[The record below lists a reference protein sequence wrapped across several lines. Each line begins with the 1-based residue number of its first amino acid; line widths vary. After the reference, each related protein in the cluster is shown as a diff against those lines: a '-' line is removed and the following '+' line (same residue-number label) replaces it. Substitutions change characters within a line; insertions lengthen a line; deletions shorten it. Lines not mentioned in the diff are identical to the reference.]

1 MAAIAGVQALTI
13 LIYYVKMNE
22 KYSVDGA
29 PSSSAV
35 PAETIAP
42 QKASSTSEAK
52 VTTHSPM
59 PIQRPQA
66 PVSVA
71 AVAAPALP
79 VPAPAP
85 SAFSTPKKQI
95 NRSTIPDCDSSN
107 SVEFGSPLTEE
118 SWDFLDQLEMQASQ
132 RIVSSQSIHQQ
143 VSHPTRRPSGTSVA
157 KRSLPLSPAPVPT
170 VGAVVYD
177 KSVDVAPLEDYKRL
191 LVLEVDRDAHQ
202 RRLTLM
208 LLDDQ
213 DRHIEAILMEDWYDT
228 CVEAGDTVNIIFTE
242 LESSGFFSQNDP
254 PQQHP
259 SKSCDQTG
267 RVQVDN
273 EHNLIIVFPDILVS

>member
-1 MAAIAGVQALTI
+1 
-13 LIYYVKMNE
+13 MNE

-29 PSSSAV
+29 PPTSAES
-35 PAETIAP
+35 AETIAP
-42 QKASSTSEAK
+42 QKASCTPEATSTTPSTESMQA
-52 VTTHSPM
+52 
-59 PIQRPQA
+59 PQA
-66 PVSVA
+66 PATAATVA
-71 AVAAPALP
+71 AALPAPAL
-79 VPAPAP
+79 

-95 NRSTIPDCDSSN
+95 NRSSIPECGSSN

-143 VSHPTRRPSGTSVA
+143 VSHPTRHPSGTSVA

-170 VGAVVYD
+170 VETVVYD
-177 KSVDVAPLEDYKRL
+177 KSVDLAPVEDYKRL
-191 LVLEVDRDAHQ
+191 LVLEIDRDAHQ

-213 DRHIEAILMEDWYDT
+213 DKHIEAILMEDWYDT

-242 LESSGFFSQNDP
+242 LESTGFFSQND
-254 PQQHP
+254 QQHP
-259 SKSCDQTG
+259 SKSYDQTG